1 MFRGI
6 LGIVIALFS
15 LLALAVIG
23 LASVFLSLPD
33 VRELK
38 GCVTTELYHVH
49 LCDTDP
55 NYTEY
60 AQISPYIIG
69 AVIMSEDASFYSHQG
84 VDFYEMKQ
92 SMKTDL
98 NEGRFARGA
107 STITQQL
114 AKNVFLSKKK
124 NIVRKLEEI
133 YLAFQ
138 IEKYYTKAKIL
149 TLYLNV
155 VEFGDNIYGVKAA
168 SRQYFNK
175 APSELYPEEAAF
187 LAFLLP
193 NPKKYSQSFQKKKLT
208 PFASKTLKTILHKME
223 LGRKITEEEYA
234 LAISKIPEFPW
245 SQTAVAD
252 ENAGKADVGI
262 DSGNPPSEY
271 GPGEEPTDEDNFKF
285 DFSDDDKVEPDPNTT
300 GSQGN

>member
-6 LGIVIALFS
+6 LGIVIASFS
-15 LLALAVIG
+15 VLALLVIG

-33 VRELK
+33 ARTLK
-38 GCVTTELYHVH
+38 GCLTTELYHVY
-49 LCDTDP
+49 LCETEP
-55 NYTEY
+55 SYTEY

-114 AKNVFLSKKK
+114 AKNVFLSKNK
-124 NIVRKLEEI
+124 NLLRKLEEI

-155 VEFGDNIYGVKAA
+155 VEFGDHIYGVKAA
-168 SRQYFNK
+168 AEHYFNK
-175 APSELYPEEAAF
+175 PPSEVLPEEAAF

-208 PFASKTLKTILHKME
+208 PFAGKTLRTILHKML
-223 LGRKITEEEYA
+223 LGHKITEEEYA
-234 LAISKIPEFPW
+234 EAIARVPQFPW
-245 SQTAVAD
+245 NQLPNQEQSPENVEIGATQDVQPTEVA
-252 ENAGKADVGI
+252 
-262 DSGNPPSEY
+262 SP
-271 GPGEEPTDEDNFKF
+271 EETSDDDNFKF
-285 DFSDDDKVEPDPNTT
+285 DFTDDDKQEP
-300 GSQGN
+300 